1 MLYRLMMGV
10 VCFDF
15 FIATKVYYFDFGF
28 GVAP

>member
-1 MLYRLMMGV
+1 MLYRLMGV